1 MISRTERRARIPCT
15 PRATRGFTLVE
26 VLVVLAVLGLMAG
39 IVLARGPA
47 RSPRLETEA
56 AARQVA
62 AALRGAR
69 ARAIASNAPVD
80 VAIDLAAGSVR
91 VAGMPARALPG
102 GVRLAMRTV
111 VGADGGRVGLIR
123 FAPDGSA
130 SGGRIDIGEG
140 GVHVVVGVDWL
151 SGRVSLIDAR

>member
-1 MISRTERRARIPCT
+1 MISRTERGA
-15 PRATRGFTLVE
+15 RGFTLVE
-26 VLVVLAVLGLMAG
+26 MLVVLAVLGLMAG

-47 RSPRLETEA
+47 RSPRVETEA
-56 AARQVA
+56 AARQIT

-80 VAIDLAAGSVR
+80 VAIDLVAGSVR
-91 VAGMPARALPG
+91 VVGTPAHALPG
-102 GVRLAMRTV
+102 GVQLAMRTV
-111 VGADGGRVGLIR
+111 AGAGGGRIGLIR

-130 SGGRIDIGEG
+130 SGGRIDIAKG

-151 SGRVSLIDAR
+151 SGRVSLADER